1 MRERYLHN
9 LAELEAQL
17 REMGGLVERAVREA
31 TWALERNEVGF
42 AQRVI
47 ASDDLID
54 STRYE
59 VENAALN
66 LIARQ
71 QPLAGDLRIINT
83 VIGVATELERIGD
96 YAEGIAKLVVRNSTL
111 PPASFPPQLHPMAT
125 QAQVMLNTSLQAL
138 FNREPN
144 AADRFHL
151 EDRAMDALYHE
162 LSVGTL
168 ARMREEPPAI
178 ERLVYYLQIA
188 HNYERIAD
196 RTVNIAERTTYIVT
210 GVLNTKEPLNA
221 EPQGS
226 RAAEDMK

>member
-1 MRERYLHN
+1 MRERYKHN

-17 REMGGLVERAVREA
+17 REMGGMVERAVREA
-31 TWALERNEVGF
+31 TWALERTEVGF
-42 AQRVI
+42 AHHVI
-47 ASDDLID
+47 ANDDLID

-71 QPLAGDLRIINT
+71 QPLARDLRIINT

-96 YAEGIAKLVVRNSTL
+96 YAEGIAKLVLRNSTL
-111 PPASFPPQLHPMAT
+111 PPALVPPQLHPMAT
-125 QAQVMLNTSLQAL
+125 QAQVMLNSSLQAL
-138 FNREPN
+138 LEREAT
-144 AADRFHL
+144 AADRFHT

-162 LSVGTL
+162 LSVGIL
-168 ARMREEPPAI
+168 ARMREEPNAI

-210 GVLNTKEPLNA
+210 GVLNTKVV
-221 EPQGS
+221 
-226 RAAEDMK
+226 